1 MDFST
6 VVSRGWVLRF
16 TVFMAFR
23 STIFM
28 AMVLSVVFFYTTVI
42 RSAVVP
48 VVLMFVVLMV
58 KAMEFVA
65 AALTV
70 VELEL

>member
-1 MDFST
+1 MAHMALT
-6 VVSRGWVLRF
+6 EVPQIQIHVLMLGQQEF
-16 TVFMAFR
+16 
-23 STIFM
+23 
-28 AMVLSVVFFYTTVI
+28 LPTTSYI
-42 RSAVVP
+42 ESYISI
-48 VVLMFVVLMV
+48 LMFVVLMV

>member
-1 MDFST
+1 
-6 VVSRGWVLRF
+6 
-16 TVFMAFR
+16 
-23 STIFM
+23 
-28 AMVLSVVFFYTTVI
+28 VFFYTTVI